1 MPKHHFNCHADV
13 SAFHELAMTPY
24 AAAMLARLINQVR
37 LDGLR
42 DVTPAVG
49 LGWVVTEP
57 ARKTISVLDHNLQLL
72 GRVPMDLTGSRTA
85 IAAGGS
91 FIAASDSN
99 EIAVL
104 EVTGKTCWRKALD
117 RSAGASMGDAPSLH
131 IDADGVLW
139 IRAEQALLALD
150 VKSGKEIHRVPL
162 TGPDAALFLH
172 RPTDSRT
179 GLALLH
185 PDPSPSMLISL
196 VNDHIVLQPLVGL
209 DTASFSPA
217 GSQYLTMTMDGFLS
231 VREVATEAVR
241 VWRHL
246 DDLPDLPPDLIG
258 ASFASWA
265 TFLND
270 DLVLASVGIPET
282 SDDLQDHLLLSARS
296 LRCRSRV
303 RYPGIADPGSIVGSQ
318 QPDRWL
324 THEHEA
330 NTLRLWQLRDRLDD
344 EPLPGQ
350 LHLL

>member
-1 MPKHHFNCHADV
+1 
-13 SAFHELAMTPY
+13 MTPY
-24 AAAMLARLINQVR
+24 AATMLARLINQVR

-57 ARKTISVLDHNLQLL
+57 ARETVSVLDHNLQLL
-72 GRVPMDLTGSRTA
+72 GRVPIDLTGSR
-85 IAAGGS
+85 IAVAAAGS
-91 FIAASDSN
+91 FIAASDGN

-104 EVTGKTCWRKALD
+104 DGAGKTCWRKAWD
-117 RSAGASMGDAPSLH
+117 RFADAAIGDVPTLH

-139 IRAEQALLALD
+139 IRAGQALLALD
-150 VKSGKEIHRVPL
+150 VGNGKEIHRVPL
-162 TGPDAALFLH
+162 IGPDAALFLH
-172 RPTDSRT
+172 RAADSRT
-179 GLALLH
+179 GLALLQ
-185 PDPSPSMLISL
+185 PDPSPSALISL
-196 VNDHIVLQPLVGL
+196 VNDHIVLQPLIGL

-231 VREVATEAVR
+231 VREVATEAVL

-270 DLVLASVGIPET
+270 DLVLASVGVPEA
-282 SDDLQDHLLLSARS
+282 SDDLQEHLLLSPRS

-303 RYPGIADPGSIVGSQ
+303 RYPGVADPGSIVDSQ
-318 QPDRWL
+318 QPGRWL
-324 THEHEA
+324 THEHETK
-330 NTLRLWQLRDRLDD
+330 TLRLWQLGDRLDD